1 MHYSAAHLMPFNITI
16 PEIPI
21 SADSIFIYGY
31 FLCVAMLAMVF
42 PLSRYAR
49 HKKPSINTHRKG
61 LVSTNA
67 LNIFDLLGLAI
78 FFCIYAVFLLDYLTP
93 AEVDEKGNPVQVHI
107 TPIILAVGIIVQLVP
122 PMLVAVMIRARGV
135 RIRDFLGLD
144 WKHAR
149 YLWVITPGGVIL
161 AYMFLFFIEYHG
173 YSGWLEE
180 QFGSDAKLQE
190 TVKTYQEANAI
201 AVRIMIAISAILI
214 APVAEEIVF
223 RGYIYT
229 TTKRFSGRLF
239 ATLLS
244 SLLFGIVHFNITAL
258 IPLIFLAIVL
268 ALAYELSGSLWA
280 PISIHALFNASQIL
294 FQEVKFH

>member
-1 MHYSAAHLMPFNITI
+1 
-16 PEIPI
+16 
-21 SADSIFIYGY
+21 
-31 FLCVAMLAMVF
+31 
-42 PLSRYAR
+42 
-49 HKKPSINTHRKG
+49 
-61 LVSTNA
+61 
-67 LNIFDLLGLAI
+67 
-78 FFCIYAVFLLDYLTP
+78 
-93 AEVDEKGNPVQVHI
+93 
-107 TPIILAVGIIVQLVP
+107 
-122 PMLVAVMIRARGV
+122 
-135 RIRDFLGLD
+135 
-144 WKHAR
+144 
-149 YLWVITPGGVIL
+149 
-161 AYMFLFFIEYHG
+161 MFLFFLEYHG

-180 QFGSDAKLQE
+180 QFGSDAQLQE

-201 AVRIMIAISAILI
+201 TVRIMIAISAILI
-214 APVAEEIVF
+214 APIAEEIVF

-244 SLLFGIVHFNITAL
+244 SLLFGVVHFNITAL

>member
-1 MHYSAAHLMPFNITI
+1 MNW
-16 PEIPI
+16 
-21 SADSIFIYGY
+21 
-31 FLCVAMLAMVF
+31 
-42 PLSRYAR
+42 
-49 HKKPSINTHRKG
+49 HRKG
-61 LVSTNA
+61 LVSTDA
-67 LNIFDLLGLAI
+67 LNVFDLLGLAI

-93 AEVDEKGNPVQVHI
+93 AAVDEKGNPIQVHI

-122 PMLVAVMIRARGV
+122 PLLVAVMLRARGV
-135 RIRDFLGLD
+135 RVRDFLGLD

-161 AYMFLFFIEYHG
+161 AYMFLFFLEYHG

-180 QFGSDAKLQE
+180 QFGSDAQLQE

-201 AVRIMIAISAILI
+201 TVRIMIAISAILI
-214 APVAEEIVF
+214 APIAEEIVF

-244 SLLFGIVHFNITAL
+244 SLLFGVVHFNITAL